1 MLNTDNS
8 KGAED
13 DDQQKLGVCET
24 SPRFHENNSLY
35 KTEFSALLVKMSI
48 KTMEMLLTQ
57 QQKQLAVALWEACNY
72 GGRPK
77 PENMRDMEPIRAYYE
92 WVLQMENT
100 KQWKIAQKSGKL
112 HTP

>member
-1 MLNTDNS
+1 MLNTDDS
-8 KGAED
+8 KGAD
-13 DDQQKLGVCET
+13 NQDQEQLGD
-24 SPRFHENNSLY
+24 SNGALHKDNILY
-35 KTEFSALLVKMSI
+35 KTEFSALLAKMSI

-77 PENMRDMEPIRAYYE
+77 PENMRDMEPVRLYYE
-92 WVLQMENT
+92 WVLKMENT
-100 KQWKIAQKSGKL
+100 RQWKIAQKSGKL

>member
-1 MLNTDNS
+1 MLDTDDS
-8 KGAED
+8 KGAQNQDQEQLGNSEVALHED
-13 DDQQKLGVCET
+13 NI
-24 SPRFHENNSLY
+24 PYR
-35 KTEFSALLVKMSI
+35 TEFSALLAKMSI

-57 QQKQLAVALWEACNY
+57 QQKQLAAALWEACNY

-77 PENMRDMEPIRAYYE
+77 PENMRDMEPVRLYYE
-92 WVLQMENT
+92 WVLKMENT

>member
-1 MLNTDNS
+1 MENKNS
-8 KGAED
+8 LKILTELGDSNGA
-13 DDQQKLGVCET
+13 LHG
-24 SPRFHENNSLY
+24 ENILY
-35 KTEFSALLVKMSI
+35 KTEFSALLTKMSI

-77 PENMRDMEPIRAYYE
+77 PENMRDMEPVRLYYE
-92 WVLQMENT
+92 WVLKTENT

-112 HTP
+112 PTP

>member
-1 MLNTDNS
+1 MLDTDDS
-8 KGAED
+8 KGAQNQ
-13 DDQQKLGVCET
+13 DQKQLGDSDVAL
-24 SPRFHENNSLY
+24 HGDNSLY
-35 KTEFSALLVKMSI
+35 KTEFSALLAKMSI

-77 PENMRDMEPIRAYYE
+77 PENMRDMEPIRLYYE
-92 WVLQMENT
+92 WVLRMENT

>member
-1 MLNTDNS
+1 MLDTDDS
-8 KGAED
+8 KGTQNQ
-13 DDQQKLGVCET
+13 DQEQLGDSDVAL
-24 SPRFHENNSLY
+24 HENNSLY
-35 KTEFSALLVKMSI
+35 KTEFSALLAKMSI

-77 PENMRDMEPIRAYYE
+77 PENMRDMEPIRLYYE
-92 WVLQMENT
+92 WVLRMENT

>member
-1 MLNTDNS
+1 MLDTDDS
-8 KGAED
+8 KGAD
-13 DDQQKLGVCET
+13 NQDQEQLGDSNVALHGDNI
-24 SPRFHENNSLY
+24 PYR
-35 KTEFSALLVKMSI
+35 TEFSALLAKMSI

-77 PENMRDMEPIRAYYE
+77 PENMRDMEPVRFYYE
-92 WVLQMENT
+92 WVLKMENT

>member
-1 MLNTDNS
+1 MLDTDDSKRTQNQDQEQLSNS
-8 KGAED
+8 DVALHGD
-13 DDQQKLGVCET
+13 NI
-24 SPRFHENNSLY
+24 SY
-35 KTEFSALLVKMSI
+35 KTEFSALLAKMSI
-48 KTMEMLLTQ
+48 KTMEMLWTR

-77 PENMRDMEPIRAYYE
+77 PENMRDMEPVRLYYE
-92 WVLQMENT
+92 WVLKIENT